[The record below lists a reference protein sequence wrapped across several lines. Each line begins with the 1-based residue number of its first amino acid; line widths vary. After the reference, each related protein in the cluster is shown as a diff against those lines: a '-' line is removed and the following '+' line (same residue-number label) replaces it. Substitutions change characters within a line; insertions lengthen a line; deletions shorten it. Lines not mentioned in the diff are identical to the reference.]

1 MKKLNIILLAA
12 IIFTGCKKPYNP
24 PAIALPGSYL
34 VVEGVINSGSDSTL
48 IKLSRT
54 VSLSSPN
61 AVNPV
66 LGAVVTVISDQGTV
80 YPLTETS
87 AGSYVSPGLNLD
99 NSHTYRLSIKT
110 SNEQYLSDFVAVEN
124 SPPIDSINYTVQSS
138 GVNIFANTHD
148 PKNNT
153 RYYRWDY
160 TETYMFHSNYFSSWI
175 SNGDTVLIRDQV
187 NDQIYYCWKSDTS
200 STIILGSSAKLS
212 KDIIA
217 DNPITFIASTS
228 EKLTREYSI
237 QVKQYALT
245 GAAYTFWQNLK
256 TNTEQLG
263 GIFDAQPSNINGN
276 IHSVTNPSEP
286 VIGYVSI
293 GSVSILRI
301 FIGTDDLPISF
312 TPTPFYPSC
321 ELDSELFVYYPP
333 NAKVP
338 IYQEDEF
345 FNINKGA
352 PYPPLIPVQAITT
365 PTGTVIGHTGSDEAC
380 VDCTLRGTN
389 KQPSFWI
396 NK

>member
-12 IIFTGCKKPYNP
+12 IIFAGCKKPYNP
-24 PAIALPGSYL
+24 PAIASPGSYL

-54 VSLSSPN
+54 VSLSSVN

-66 LGAVVTVISDQGTV
+66 LNAVVTVVSDQGTV
-80 YPLTETS
+80 FPLTETS
-87 AGSYVSPGLNLD
+87 NGNYVSAGLNLD

-124 SPPIDSINYTVQSS
+124 SPPIDSISYTVQSS

-160 TETYMFHSNYFSSWI
+160 TETWMFHSNYFSSWI
-175 SNGDTVLIRDQV
+175 SNGDTVLIRNQV
-187 NDQIYYCWKSDTS
+187 TDQIYYCWQNDTS
-200 STIILGSSAKLS
+200 STIILGSSAKLA

-217 DNPITFIASTS
+217 NNPITSIASTS

-245 GAAYTFWQNLK
+245 GAAYTFWENLK
-256 TNTEQLG
+256 KNTEQLG

-286 VIGYVSI
+286 VIGYVSV
-293 GSVSILRI
+293 GSVSTLRI

-321 ELDSELFVYYPP
+321 ELDSELFIYYPP
-333 NAKVP
+333 HGNP

-352 PYPPLIPVQAITT
+352 LSPVLIPVQAIET
-365 PTGTVIGHTGSDEAC
+365 PSGTIIGHTGASQPC